1 MKIAIIGQTYGH
13 NVNGAAVFSK
23 RLAEG
28 LSGAGQEV
36 SVFTPS
42 LLGHAEAAHEAGVTI
57 HEVTSFS
64 LAPFY
69 PEVHIPV
76 FNRAQIGD
84 LLDDVRPDVVHIQ
97 DHYPLSTAG
106 LREARARG
114 IPCLATNHF
123 LPPNL
128 IRQVSIFKP
137 FRGLAEAILW
147 RSIRRVMNRADLV
160 TTPSRFGMRMLVQHR
175 VKRPVQAVSCGV
187 DRTRFKPLQGHDRR
201 RTLEKYG
208 LDPEHFVL
216 LYVGRIDE
224 DKELEQAIEAMKY
237 LTGSGVQ
244 LALAGHGHVQRALR
258 QQARQE
264 GALDFIRFPGFI
276 PATDLVPLLNSADAF
291 IMPSDIELL
300 SIATLEAMA
309 CGLPVIGADAGA
321 LPELVRDGVNGYLFQ
336 PGDPTSLARAVRKLT
351 ENRRAL
357 ADFSAH
363 SLQIAAEHDLRDVIS
378 DYLLLYEEL
387 THQDRDRIR
396 R

>member
-1 MKIAIIGQTYGH
+1 
-13 NVNGAAVFSK
+13 
-23 RLAEG
+23 
-28 LSGAGQEV
+28 
-36 SVFTPS
+36 
-42 LLGHAEAAHEAGVTI
+42 
-57 HEVTSFS
+57 
-64 LAPFY
+64 
-69 PEVHIPV
+69 
-76 FNRAQIGD
+76 
-84 LLDDVRPDVVHIQ
+84 
-97 DHYPLSTAG
+97 
-106 LREARARG
+106 
-114 IPCLATNHF
+114 
-123 LPPNL
+123 
-128 IRQVSIFKP
+128 
-137 FRGLAEAILW
+137 
-147 RSIRRVMNRADLV
+147 
-160 TTPSRFGMRMLVQHR
+160 
-175 VKRPVQAVSCGV
+175 
-187 DRTRFKPLQGHDRR
+187 
-201 RTLEKYG
+201 
-208 LDPEHFVL
+208 
-216 LYVGRIDE
+216 
-224 DKELEQAIEAMKY
+224 MKY

-336 PGDPTSLARAVRKLT
+336 PGDPTSLARAVRKLA